1 MFDLVIPK
9 YRQARFISESLN
21 NLSEII
27 SINEKTARFEA
38 ESMKFQF
45 RLSFVRKNVIIAGE
59 LSSD

>member
-38 ESMKFQF
+38 ESMKFLF
-45 RLSFVRKNVIIAGE
+45 LLSFVRKNVIIAGE